1 MKYSIGI
8 ITFEKRFDKYFKPL
22 VNKIK
27 ECRPDIEIIVC
38 VNGQYKQS
46 FNQTYL
52 KEVLNF
58 CSKHS
63 NVFPQVFTRFNSLA
77 KLWNRVIL
85 NSTNE
90 LVLVL
95 NDDVV
100 IKEGFFDFI
109 EQKNNFYWKLV
120 LFNSTFEHF
129 FIDRN
134 FLQSL
139 NWFDERFL
147 GVGREDRD
155 IQRKI
160 GYDLI
165 ENPDYNIKTSL
176 IESKHIETNIP
187 IENMVNHSFMGE
199 NGFIKKYSKF
209 NHTIFDQKWKQNVL
223 PEDTQYPYYKY
234 EQKHY
239 DKL

>member
-1 MKYSIGI
+1 M
-8 ITFEKRFDKYFKPL
+8 
-22 VNKIK
+22 
-27 ECRPDIEIIVC
+27 
-38 VNGQYKQS
+38 
-46 FNQTYL
+46 
-52 KEVLNF
+52 
-58 CSKHS
+58 
-63 NVFPQVFTRFNSLA
+63 
-77 KLWNRVIL
+77 WNRVIL

-176 IESKHIETNIP
+176 NESKHNETNIP
-187 IENMVNHSFMGE
+187 IENMVNYSFMGE
-199 NGFIKKYSKF
+199 NEIIKKRSAILKKI
-209 NHTIFDQKWKQNVL
+209 N
-223 PEDTQYPYYKY
+223 
-234 EQKHY
+234 
-239 DKL
+239 